1 MVRRLV
7 SIIIWFLFSKIFLK
21 KKFSFLSQTSMS
33 SIMRPKVQL
42 WIGINVLDVVNESS
56 LYSLV

>member
-7 SIIIWFLFSKIFLK
+7 SIVMGFLFLKIFLM
-21 KKFSFLSQTSMS
+21 KKFTFLSQTSMS
-33 SIMRPKVQL
+33 SKMSPKVQL
-42 WIGINVLDVVNESS
+42 WIGINVLDVFNESS